1 VKNRRTSE
9 SSPRGKDDVA
19 SEGVRER
26 WRRWVQRLK
35 VETYA
40 LYLAYTD
47 PRTPWYA
54 KLLAAGVVAYAVS
67 PIDLIPDFIP
77 VLGLLDD
84 LVIVP
89 LGTALAIR
97 MVPKE
102 VMTECRQKARDVMD
116 INASRQT
123 RYLVTAIIIAIWC
136 LMVALVVLLA
146 LRIAGL

>member
-1 VKNRRTSE
+1 MAKSGLPTMSVIRQWKHR
-9 SSPRGKDDVA
+9 
-19 SEGVRER
+19 
-26 WRRWVQRLK
+26 VQQLK

-40 LYLAYTD
+40 LYLACRD

-67 PIDLIPDFIP
+67 PVDLIPDFIP

-89 LGTALAIR
+89 LGTLLAIK

-102 VMTECRQKARDVMD
+102 VMAECREKAR
-116 INASRQT
+116 NAMEPSASKRT
-123 RYLVTAIIIAIWC
+123 RCLVAASVVAIWC
-136 LMVALVVLLA
+136 LLAALVILLA
-146 LRIAGL
+146 FKTAGL

>member
-1 VKNRRTSE
+1 MNVLKQ
-9 SSPRGKDDVA
+9 
-19 SEGVRER
+19 
-26 WRRWVQRLK
+26 WRLRVQQIR

-40 LYLAYTD
+40 LYLAYRD

-77 VLGLLDD
+77 VLGILDD

-89 LGTALAIR
+89 LGAALAIK

-102 VMTECRQKARDVMD
+102 VMAECREKARNSME
-116 INASRQT
+116 INASKRT
-123 RYLVTAIIIAIWC
+123 RYLVAVIVIAIWC
-136 LMVALVVLLA
+136 IMLAFVVLLA
-146 LRIAGL
+146 LRIADM

>member
-1 VKNRRTSE
+1 MAKSGLPIMSVIRQWKRR
-9 SSPRGKDDVA
+9 
-19 SEGVRER
+19 
-26 WRRWVQRLK
+26 VQQLK

-40 LYLAYTD
+40 LYLACRD

-77 VLGLLDD
+77 VLGVLDD

-89 LGTALAIR
+89 LGTLLAIK

-102 VMTECRQKARDVMD
+102 VMAECREKAR
-116 INASRQT
+116 NAMEPSASKRT
-123 RYLVTAIIIAIWC
+123 RCLVAATVVAIWC
-136 LMVALVVLLA
+136 LLAALVILLA
-146 LRIAGL
+146 FKTACL

>member
-1 VKNRRTSE
+1 MSKSGLLIMSVMKQWE
-9 SSPRGKDDVA
+9 LK
-19 SEGVRER
+19 
-26 WRRWVQRLK
+26 VQQIK

-40 LYLAYTD
+40 LYLAYRD

-77 VLGLLDD
+77 VLGILDD

-89 LGTALAIR
+89 LGAALAIK

-102 VMTECRQKARDVMD
+102 VMTECREKAR
-116 INASRQT
+116 NAMEPSASKRT
-123 RYLVTAIIIAIWC
+123 RCLVAAIVVAIWC
-136 LMVALVVLLA
+136 LLAALVILLA
-146 LRIAGL
+146 FRIADL